1 MLLGNIDQLSVEVL
15 PGDIVAAVIAPAAD
29 EASALPAGQVDGGEP
44 SVAHI
49 WQDWDVLR
57 DIAEVD
63 VPPDGCYAAL
73 RRERAVAYPAAGE
86 ALLEHLDA
94 LEALLDVCIASGY
107 SSGASKSRDRLCQP
121 ALESLGEVAGRDGLD
136 ACEHHLRIIKEWG
149 DISDVSALRRF
160 LGTFNWVRG
169 HFPIE
174 VQAAV
179 APLTSQLRKGAEFPL
194 GPVQVKAK
202 RAIQELACRA
212 IRLQGVDMIGV
223 ATGDRPLEQVADF
236 CPFGWGG
243 TVYQLSP
250 DFKTL
255 NVLGMYGGA
264 LSLELA
270 P

>member
-1 MLLGNIDQLSVEVL
+1 MLLGNLDQLSVEVL

-49 WQDWDVLR
+49 WQDWNVLR

-63 VPPDGCYAAL
+63 VPPDGYYAAL

-107 SSGASKSRDRLCQP
+107 SLGASKSRDRLCQP

-149 DISDVSALRRF
+149 GHFGRLRAAAF
-160 LGTFNWVRG
+160 LGNLQLAAMSLPHRG
-169 HFPIE
+169 SGRRS
-174 VQAAV
+174 AADQP
-179 APLTSQLRKGAEFPL
+179 AP
-194 GPVQVKAK
+194 
-202 RAIQELACRA
+202 
-212 IRLQGVDMIGV
+212 
-223 ATGDRPLEQVADF
+223 
-236 CPFGWGG
+236 
-243 TVYQLSP
+243 
-250 DFKTL
+250 
-255 NVLGMYGGA
+255 
-264 LSLELA
+264 
-270 P
+270 